1 MTRKQ
6 IVIGLLCVVLLLS
19 SAIFYVSTQGRA
31 EPQRYKTIE
40 FSVFAA
46 ESGISFP
53 MRFELFKKQVTSY
66 GFTFTSGGNGSF
78 EHPELANCGN
88 GAQLICAAAIKGS
101 TVETWFYVSFQDGDW
116 YVIGKAE

>member
-6 IVIGLLCVVLLLS
+6 VVIALLCVVVFLA
-19 SAIFYVSTQGRA
+19 SALFFVSMGWKRESQK
-31 EPQRYKTIE
+31 YKTIE

-46 ESGISFP
+46 ESGVSFP
-53 MRFELFKKQVTSY
+53 MRFELFKKLVTSY
-66 GFTFTSGGNGSF
+66 GFVFTSSGTGSL

-88 GAQLICAAAIKGS
+88 GSQLICAAAIKGS